1 MLSLRQIDIRN
12 LYRNYREV
20 SKKLNCFFRSTP
32 FVSLKHYPDFIV
44 TNTLKEVTI
53 NNELISNVKE
63 DTLVLVDLPLEESLT
78 LGYMLNKDY
87 NASLVVSLNF
97 MFHPYGVVGTKE
109 DIQTLINVGLN
120 LKQDVQNKY
129 VFILD
134 NNRYFEEYSTIKDV
148 PKEKF
153 NNQYEITYED
163 LPTAEILNQLN
174 IKKVFVYYKHLKED
188 IKSYLDYLKE
198 SSLEVITLK
207 G

>member
-1 MLSLRQIDIRN
+1 MQSLRQIDIRN
-12 LYRNYREV
+12 LYRNYRKV

-32 FVSLKHYPDFIV
+32 FVSLKHYPDFIIS
-44 TNTLKEVTI
+44 NNLKEVI
-53 NNELISNVKE
+53 VKNEVISNVKE
-63 DTLVLVDLPLEESLT
+63 DTLIIVDLPFGEALT

-87 NASLVVSLNF
+87 DASFVLSLNF
-97 MFHPYGVVGTKE
+97 MFHPYGLVGTKE

-134 NNRYFEEYSTIKDV
+134 NNRYFQEYSTIKDV

-163 LPTAEILNQLN
+163 LPTAEILNELN
-174 IKKVFVYYKHLKED
+174 IKKVFVYYRDLKED
-188 IKSYLDYLKE
+188 IKSYLEYLKE